1 MEQLEPLFV
10 AAVFDAADER
20 DTGVVHQRVEPARD
34 ALNFF
39 ERLLNAVTRAYVGL
53 DKDFGAASGSLP
65 QVKIED
71 RGALSIQEPADSLA
85 NSGAAARAGDPQAA
99 RQRSGWCWERGAH
112 AWGNFQRSEEHT
124 SELQSL
130 MRNSYADC

>member
-1 MEQLEPLFV
+1 MRISDWSSDVCSADLSQQRQRADGGAPVPHQVHIEQLEPLFV

-53 DKDFGAASGSLP
+53 DKDFGAASG
-65 QVKIED
+65 
-71 RGALSIQEPADSLA
+71 
-85 NSGAAARAGDPQAA
+85 
-99 RQRSGWCWERGAH
+99 
-112 AWGNFQRSEEHT
+112 RSEERRVGKECVSTCRSGCWPKH
-124 SELQSL
+124 
-130 MRNSYADC
+130 